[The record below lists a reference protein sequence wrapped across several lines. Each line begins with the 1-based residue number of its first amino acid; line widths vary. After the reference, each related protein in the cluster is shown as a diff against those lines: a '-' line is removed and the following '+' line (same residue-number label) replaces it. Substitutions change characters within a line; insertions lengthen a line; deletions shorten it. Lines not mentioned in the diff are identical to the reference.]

1 VGNVLV
7 TYRIMPEGT
16 EVSTVRLKAEVEA
29 LGKAAKRVEV
39 VEEPFAFGLKVLIAK
54 FIVED
59 GSGITDAIEDGLN
72 KLAGVSSVECLEL
85 GLI

>member
-1 VGNVLV
+1 MGNVLV

-16 EVSTVRLKAEVEA
+16 EVSTSGLKAQIEA
-29 LGKAAKRVEV
+29 IGKAAKRVEV
-39 VEEPFAFGLKVLIAK
+39 AEEPFAFGLKVLVAK

-59 GSGITDAIEDGLN
+59 GSGLADKLEESLN
-72 KLAGVSSVECLEL
+72 KLPGVSSVECTEL

>member
-1 VGNVLV
+1 MGNVLV

-16 EVSTVRLKAEVEA
+16 EVSTAVLKAQIEGI
-29 LGKAAKRVEV
+29 GKAAKRVEV
-39 VEEPFAFGLKVLIAK
+39 AEEPFAFGLKVLVAK

-59 GSGITDAIEDGLN
+59 SSGLTDKLEESLN
-72 KLAGVSSVECLEL
+72 KLPGVSSVECTEL